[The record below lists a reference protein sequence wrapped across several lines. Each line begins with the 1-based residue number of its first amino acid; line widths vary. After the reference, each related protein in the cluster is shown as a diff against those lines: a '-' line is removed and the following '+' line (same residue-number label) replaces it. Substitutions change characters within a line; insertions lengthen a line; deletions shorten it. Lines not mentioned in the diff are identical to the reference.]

1 MACNSK
7 CKFARYY
14 DVISSISI
22 FMAQLMFGCAIF
34 CIYFSNRS
42 DIIPSLIVILLF
54 IVYPLGRP

>member
-34 CIYFSNRS
+34 FVFTF
-42 DIIPSLIVILLF
+42 LTGVI
-54 IVYPLGRP
+54 